1 MAHRPSIPVSRH
13 LKATKT
19 NKNRQRT
26 HETSIAEVDRCKL
39 RLSTH
44 QEMPQQKGV
53 ACLRRGGGGGG
64 DGGTPVA
71 GPTNDACEAEAR

>member
-19 NKNRQRT
+19 NKSRQCT
-26 HETSIAEVDRCKL
+26 QETSIAEVDRCKL

-53 ACLRRGGGGGG
+53 ACLRRCGGGGE
-64 DGGTPVA
+64 GTPVA